1 MGFILYYF
9 ACIINICNY
18 TERKPFNMKENNYKV
33 YKIFKFCQLTVLTLL
48 FISMLVYLKFDKTVR
63 NNIYTNKTLL
73 FLCVFIWI
81 SMLISFICII
91 IDLRQLERYIS
102 ETYQLNRIAYTDSL
116 TGLPNRLSCDTLFE
130 KYDNTA
136 TIDDIAVALI
146 TITNLTLINEAL
158 GHEKG
163 DNVIKDFVSL
173 FEKTGEKYGFV
184 GRNGGNEFLIV
195 IEHCDEV
202 KMAHFLD
209 EFSESVNA
217 YNSSSNQLPVT
228 YKSNTAFNISEEKF
242 TFGELVSALYKSR
255 GSN

>member
-1 MGFILYYF
+1 
-9 ACIINICNY
+9 
-18 TERKPFNMKENNYKV
+18 MKEYNYKV
-33 YKIFKFCQLTVLTLL
+33 YKIFKFCQLAVLIAL
-48 FISMLVYLKFDKTVR
+48 FVAMLMYLKFNDVVK

-73 FLCVFIWI
+73 ALCVFMWI
-81 SMLISFICII
+81 FMLLSFICII

-102 ETYQLNRIAYTDSL
+102 EAYQLNRIAYTDSL

-136 TIDDIAVALI
+136 TIDDLAVALV
-146 TITNLTLINEAL
+146 TITNLALINEAL

-195 IEHCDEV
+195 MENCDEV

-209 EFSESVNA
+209 EFSEA
-217 YNSSSNQLPVT
+217 IDEYNRTSNQLPVT
-228 YKSNTAFNISEEKF
+228 YKSNTAFNISEEKY
-242 TFGELVSALYKSR
+242 TFGELISALYKNR
-255 GSN
+255 GTN

>member
-1 MGFILYYF
+1 MNNSNNF
-9 ACIINICNY
+9 NI
-18 TERKPFNMKENNYKV
+18 
-33 YKIFKFCQLTVLTLL
+33 YKIFKFCQLGLL
-48 FISMLVYLKFDKTVR
+48 ITTFISLFFYLKLNDVIR

-73 FLCVFIWI
+73 SLCIFIWI
-81 SMLISFICII
+81 FMLFSFICIV
-91 IDLRQLERYIS
+91 IDLRQLEKNIS
-102 ETYQLNRIAYTDSL
+102 DTNNLNRIAFTDAL
-116 TGLPNRLSCDTLFE
+116 TGIPNRLSCDILFE

-163 DNVIKDFVSL
+163 DKVIKDFVSI

-195 IEHCDEV
+195 IENCDEV

-209 EFSESVNA
+209 EFSEAVSS

-228 YKSNTAFNISEEKF
+228 YKSNTAFNISEEKY
-242 TFGELVSALYKSR
+242 TFGELVSALYKNR